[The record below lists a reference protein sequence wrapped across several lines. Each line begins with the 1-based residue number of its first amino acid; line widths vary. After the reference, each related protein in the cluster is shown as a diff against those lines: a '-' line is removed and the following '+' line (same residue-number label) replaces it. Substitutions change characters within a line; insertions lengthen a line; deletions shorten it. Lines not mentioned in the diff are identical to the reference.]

1 MGVADKVRCAAKR
14 AVVAAS
20 PKASMSLRHAIARA
34 GRCSVS
40 MDDGR
45 IACVARDSS
54 SGSDGRVGASID
66 LIGVYDIARGSRSFR
81 FICSA
86 PMVPMVESAA
96 ISAEPKSQVGELAG
110 CDVALFDIFGRRMD
124 AKLDMLSYPCV
135 KGDAVSF
142 VVSAEVTGD
151 VKGLFVVACGIGF
164 RYFDNAAIKRF
175 ESARDV
181 MMCNPGIDGLYGKW
195 IEDEQV
201 RCVAR
206 EGAQGCQDARRGDER
221 FAQQPLMSVVTPVY
235 NTPIRYLRELL
246 DSMLAQTY
254 GNWEHVLVNASPD
267 NAELSAFLDS
277 LADERFK
284 VVTLSEN
291 MGIPGNTLAG
301 IEVTSGDYISFVDH
315 DDTVSPHAFEAYVVA
330 INEDPEADLLY
341 CDEDTLSED
350 GVVRSHPM
358 FKPDFNVDLLT
369 SLNYVLHMLTVSR
382 WAYERVEP
390 YGNDVN
396 GSQDY
401 DLTLKVAAIARS
413 VVHVTGALYHWR
425 EHEASLNGGSIG
437 AKPYAVKTGA
447 LALNRFYESCAID
460 AHVCPSEV
468 LWLFRT
474 DYAPSVACDVSL
486 VVRSSNAA
494 RTQSLIES
502 LSSQRSEILA
512 ETIIVGD
519 SSLGFDA
526 GDLNKAIAEAS
537 GDFIILVDD
546 GAEFTS
552 ACDALGRMRDALARP
567 DLGIVSAKS
576 ITSEGLNLHAGLCV
590 KPDGTIGYLNQGFIQ
605 GMGGGYNGCAECQC
619 DYSAVDMS
627 CAAFRKSDFMEVGGF
642 SSEYQ
647 TELACAVDFSFKM
660 RERGKLVMVDADSRV
675 TSLACCSQLIMG
687 ASHLADES
695 HDLEVLWSLWGDAYR
710 KDVLDNPNYTLSNSY
725 FNLKIEG

>member
-45 IACVARDSS
+45 IVCVARDSS

-66 LIGVYDIARGSRSFR
+66 LIGVYDTARGSRSFR
-81 FICSA
+81 FMCSA

-96 ISAEPKSQVGELAG
+96 ISAESKSQVGELAG

-135 KGDAVSF
+135 KGNAVSF

-195 IEDEQV
+195 IEGEQ
-201 RCVAR
+201 AR
-206 EGAQGCQDARRGDER
+206 WDARRGDER

-267 NAELSAFLDS
+267 NAEVSALLES
-277 LADERFK
+277 LEDERFK

-291 MGIPGNTLAG
+291 MGISGNTLAG

-315 DDTVSPHAFEAYVVA
+315 DDTVSPHALEAYVAA
-330 INEDPEADLLY
+330 INENPEADLLY
-341 CDEDTLSED
+341 CDEDSLSED
-350 GVVRSHPM
+350 GITRFDPI
-358 FKPDFNVDLLT
+358 FKPELQTDLLM
-369 SLNYVLHMLTVSR
+369 SWNYALHMLTVSR
-382 WAYERVEP
+382 WAYERIVP
-390 YGNDVN
+390 YGDDVN
-396 GSQDY
+396 GAQDY
-401 DLTLKVAAIARS
+401 DLVLKVSAIAR
-413 VVHVTGALYHWR
+413 GAARVPGILYHWR
-425 EHEASLNGGSIG
+425 EHRKSFTHREEGGFDPQALAS
-437 AKPYAVKTGA
+437 PV
-447 LALNRFYESCAID
+447 LALNRNCESRGVQAIVSP
-460 AHVCPSEV
+460 HEIS
-468 LWLFRT
+468 WLYRT

-494 RTQSLIES
+494 RTRCLIES
-502 LSSQRSEILA
+502 LSAQRSEILTEA
-512 ETIIVGD
+512 IIVGD
-519 SSLGFDA
+519 SSVGFDV
-526 GDLNKAIAEAS
+526 GDLNQAIAEAS

-546 GAEFTS
+546 GVGFDP